1 MKPITNKF
9 FPRGGFSSSQWN
21 HTEQIKNIVNSLY
34 ENELILQD
42 LDLFTSQNKSRNQ
55 KNMWRLSS

>member
-1 MKPITNKF
+1 MKPTTRQF

-21 HTEQIKNIVNSLY
+21 HTEQIKNVLHSLY
-34 ENELILQD
+34 ENELIFQD

-55 KNMWRLSS
+55 KNMGGLSA